1 MFRVFRGKNILNMAK
16 LYVVGIGPGGI
27 EHLTFK
33 ARKVLEKCQV
43 IVGYTFYL
51 NLIRE
56 LIEGKI
62 IISTGMTGEIER
74 CRQAIAKT
82 REGFNTCIVSTGDPG
97 LYGMAGPILELA
109 DDIEVEVIPGISA
122 AFCAAAEVG
131 APLMH
136 DFCTIS
142 LSDLL
147 TPWAIIA
154 KRLQHAA
161 QADFVI
167 ALYNPKSQRR
177 PQHINQAVKILRRC
191 KPDDTPVALVKNAGR
206 SEYAQEIVTLAS
218 IDYVF
223 IDMRT
228 VVIIGNSQT
237 CVKNGRMITPRG
249 YRIGGTRTG

>member
-82 REGFNTCIVSTGDPG
+82 REGFNTCIVSTGD
-97 LYGMAGPILELA
+97 LDYMGMP
-109 DDIEVEVIPGISA
+109 PT
-122 AFCAAAEVG
+122 
-131 APLMH
+131 
-136 DFCTIS
+136 DF
-142 LSDLL
+142 
-147 TPWAIIA
+147 
-154 KRLQHAA
+154 
-161 QADFVI
+161 
-167 ALYNPKSQRR
+167 
-177 PQHINQAVKILRRC
+177 
-191 KPDDTPVALVKNAGR
+191 
-206 SEYAQEIVTLAS
+206 
-218 IDYVF
+218 
-223 IDMRT
+223 
-228 VVIIGNSQT
+228 
-237 CVKNGRMITPRG
+237 
-249 YRIGGTRTG
+249 RIGR